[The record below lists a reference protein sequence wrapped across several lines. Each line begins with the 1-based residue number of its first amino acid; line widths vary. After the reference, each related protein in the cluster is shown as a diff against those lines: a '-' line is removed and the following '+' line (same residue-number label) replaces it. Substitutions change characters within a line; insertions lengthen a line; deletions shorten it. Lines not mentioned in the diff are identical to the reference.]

1 MYFDLFKIKGILEQT
16 YDIPFI
22 TKLITSDKNNEKIIV
37 FPDNEFNELFE
48 IYAEIKNGI
57 RVILEVLPQKFA
69 ADFPKLLQNS
79 RPEQKLLFTEFGK
92 NLEDRGVS
100 CKLLINEQLYP
111 ITDSKNWPHDWT
123 KFSLRIT
130 KSPLISEDD
139 LTPLNEKLS
148 EYIELCIGMILSLLD
163 IIPLEDKIHYEGKKN
178 EITTNRYERNPLN
191 RKLCLLKNG
200 YTCKICGFNFEK
212 VYGNIGKGF
221 IHVHHI
227 VPVSLMGGEYI
238 INPETDLIPLCP
250 NCHAMI
256 HKQNPPFSPDELRK
270 ILDNNKSK

>member
-1 MYFDLFKIKGILEQT
+1 
-16 YDIPFI
+16 
-22 TKLITSDKNNEKIIV
+22 
-37 FPDNEFNELFE
+37 
-48 IYAEIKNGI
+48 
-57 RVILEVLPQKFA
+57 
-69 ADFPKLLQNS
+69 
-79 RPEQKLLFTEFGK
+79 
-92 NLEDRGVS
+92 
-100 CKLLINEQLYP
+100 
-111 ITDSKNWPHDWT
+111 
-123 KFSLRIT
+123 
-130 KSPLISEDD
+130 
-139 LTPLNEKLS
+139 
-148 EYIELCIGMILSLLD
+148 MILSLLD

-200 YTCKICGFNFEK
+200 YTCMICGFNFEK
-212 VYGNIGKGF
+212 VYGNIGRGF

-270 ILDNNKSK
+270 IIDNNKSK